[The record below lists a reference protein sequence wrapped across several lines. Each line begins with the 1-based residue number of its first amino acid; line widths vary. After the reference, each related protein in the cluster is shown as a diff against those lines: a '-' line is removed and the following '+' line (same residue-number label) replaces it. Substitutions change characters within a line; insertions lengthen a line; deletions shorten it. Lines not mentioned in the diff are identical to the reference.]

1 MATTPLGIP
10 DRLRPEI
17 QQTLAD
23 LSISDF
29 GHDFGGTYIY
39 SLLNEVSLS
48 TKLSNVQRAKNVAN
62 IINEIAGRVTTAK
75 KAGTRTTVNTWNL
88 YQHFGKDIQDTVFPR
103 GKTGDKSDEVG
114 SVNQILNRTTMQAIK
129 DHFIRDT
136 KPDPMSIDIQSHEN
150 PSRIN
155 RKYTVT
161 AVRFKFG
168 KRPEQNRTISEVF
181 NEITGGKTEFAIMED
196 ASTIPMSEITT
207 IERFSD
213 PQKDKRTFYVIKSTE
228 NESDSANKVTSYSTD
243 TENVNKIFLKDTDTV
258 NIYPSFNAE
267 GVLGNNAAVY
277 TDVNFRAQRNENGE
291 IDGTYTLAD
300 GSEVEIPN
308 LSESSKIA
316 KTAVK
321 VMETYIDNYAEYAR
335 GENVKR
341 KVCLYFPVKK
351 FGDWCQA
358 LCLLDTSR
366 SYEQKDEDDNV
377 IAEKITLSDIAKN
390 GEVGVLTGDQIL
402 LAYSLLIG
410 VNAFFTVKV
419 RPPADEVEATP
430 DKKKAHLRQEA
441 TLYDSASPKNK
452 KTVAGKRVQKPTKEG
467 DGEHSDHWLFFFK
480 NNDGLDETPL
490 KKPEILEIQ
499 DKLARL
505 VKNLNDNLGEIT
517 GPVEKA
523 SRPSAIILN
532 GTVKNSIISYI
543 NELRNKGRI
552 LSSVST
558 EDVTAIINEVTSMR
572 DALNGAGPHLKR
584 NFRVDLLEKRVDGL
598 IAQNNATLKLGL
610 SPEEKETT
618 SGVVDSIFTEKLLA
632 DTTAFQRFLSTV
644 LYPIRDDFKNKQ
656 VQIPRITS
664 LVAAGDTLL
673 MSPGGR
679 ESRVRQSNQ
688 KKFIY
693 TLNDV
698 FSAFLPKAGGVR
710 LANTLDQQKAQL
722 KEAFYKIR
730 LRSILIVKTKK
741 GLAAAA
747 GRENTQ
753 RRCGSYRENSK
764 FAGEMSD
771 VARELFPATAP
782 QAAEKCLSVVD
793 ATRDVKGS
801 EYYIALVENY
811 VLDRNGNYCS
821 VLDNYIVTID
831 ECSTFITVK
840 DDACDVIKT
849 SVIVDLVE
857 NNSKKQKDFIA
868 NIEKDEN
875 YLLMLNYLY
884 YRFLLLRHDIL
895 YTKYRELEL
904 EQNTEEIRKLREN
917 VLTLSGD
924 IQAEAGKTGVV
935 YTNLQR
941 REDSDTTLRALQR
954 DATAKRASAKKAA
967 ADLNRWSASKN
978 GTLAQR
984 QIRIREEQ
992 LKAEGEESEAAK
1004 AEDLANQYELLT
1016 LNFIKKLL
1024 NEIRCFIFKS
1034 YWNKNGGKE
1043 SLRERLIKYEDTERA
1058 AVGQN
1063 DPSIQRAIADQKD
1076 DIKVAEK
1083 IINALECAVDA
1094 AAVDTEAAGGYRRYR
1109 KTRKAKK
1116 SKRRQT
1122 RRR

>member
-1 MATTPLGIP
+1 
-10 DRLRPEI
+10 
-17 QQTLAD
+17 
-23 LSISDF
+23 
-29 GHDFGGTYIY
+29 
-39 SLLNEVSLS
+39 
-48 TKLSNVQRAKNVAN
+48 
-62 IINEIAGRVTTAK
+62 
-75 KAGTRTTVNTWNL
+75 
-88 YQHFGKDIQDTVFPR
+88 
-103 GKTGDKSDEVG
+103 
-114 SVNQILNRTTMQAIK
+114 
-129 DHFIRDT
+129 
-136 KPDPMSIDIQSHEN
+136 
-150 PSRIN
+150 
-155 RKYTVT
+155 
-161 AVRFKFG
+161 
-168 KRPEQNRTISEVF
+168 
-181 NEITGGKTEFAIMED
+181 
-196 ASTIPMSEITT
+196 MSEITT

-213 PQKDKRTFYVIKSTE
+213 PQRGERTFYVIKSTE

-243 TENVNKIFLKDTDTV
+243 TDNVNKIFLKDTDTV
-258 NIYPSFNAE
+258 NIYPSFGPGE
-267 GVLGNNAAVY
+267 LGNNAAVY
-277 TDVNFRAQRNENGE
+277 TDIKFRAQRNENGE
-291 IDGTYTLAD
+291 IDGTYTLAN

-316 KTAVK
+316 KTALK

-335 GENVKR
+335 GKDVKQ

-366 SYEQKDEDDNV
+366 SYEQTDENERVLDG
-377 IAEKITLSDIAKN
+377 KTTLSDIAKD

-402 LAYSLLIG
+402 LAYSLLLG

-430 DKKKAHLRQEA
+430 VEKRAHFDREVLA
-441 TLYDSASPKNK
+441 YNKLAKDSRDRN
-452 KTVAGKRVQKPTKEG
+452 TIAGKTADKYKTGKLKS
-467 DGEHSDHWLFFFK
+467 DDSEHSDHWLFFFK

-490 KKPEILEIQ
+490 TAKDTSDFKA
-499 DKLARL
+499 KLIELLA
-505 VKNLNDNLGEIT
+505 NLNAHLGEIT
-517 GPVEKA
+517 GPVAEA
-523 SRPSAIILN
+523 SMPSENIVDGRLVIPARM
-532 GTVKNSIISYI
+532 TVNESIISYI
-543 NELRNKGRI
+543 DELRNKGRI

-558 EDVTAIINEVTSMR
+558 EDVTAIIGEVTAMR

-598 IAQNNATLKLGL
+598 IAQNNATLELGL
-610 SPEEKETT
+610 SPEEKVTT
-618 SGVVDSIFTEKLLA
+618 KAVVDSIFTEKLLA
-632 DTTAFQRFLSTV
+632 DTTMFQRFLSTV
-644 LYPIRDDFKNKQ
+644 LYPIRDDFKNTQ
-656 VQIPRITS
+656 VQIPRIAS
-664 LVAAGDTLL
+664 LVPMDASV
-673 MSPGGR
+673 MQSPGGR
-679 ESRVRQSNQ
+679 GRTSRVRESNQ

-741 GLAAAA
+741 ELAAAA

-771 VARELFPATAP
+771 VARELFPAAAP
-782 QAAEKCLSVVD
+782 QAAEKCLSVDD
-793 ATRDVKGS
+793 ATRNVEGS
-801 EYYIALVENY
+801 PYYIALVENY

-924 IQAEAGKTGVV
+924 IQAEAGKTGIV

-954 DATAKRASAKKAA
+954 DATVKRASAKKAA
-967 ADLNRWSASKN
+967 AEVIKWSASKN
-978 GTLAQR
+978 GTFAQR
-984 QIRIREEQ
+984 QNRIRDEE
-992 LKAEGEESEAAK
+992 LKAAGEERKAAE

-1063 DPSIQRAIADQKD
+1063 DPNIQRAIADQKD

-1083 IINALECAVDA
+1083 IIDALECAVDA